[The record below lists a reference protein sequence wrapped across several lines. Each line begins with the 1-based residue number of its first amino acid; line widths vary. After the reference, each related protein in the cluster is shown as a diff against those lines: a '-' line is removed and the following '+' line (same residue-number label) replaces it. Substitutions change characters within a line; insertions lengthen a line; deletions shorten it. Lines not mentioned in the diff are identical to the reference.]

1 MDYLDTIT
9 SFEAMEVEKVNCH
22 IVSILIVYCP
32 PPLTANYLS
41 TSLFMNEFSSL
52 LESCIIKTGSLL
64 IAGDFNFHVDDTS
77 DAVAANFLGLLE
89 SFDLRQQ
96 ILSWTHLGQVASCS
110 TESIIFKYHFS

>member
-1 MDYLDTIT
+1 MLFKSPLKVKQTFMDYLDTIT

-52 LESCIIKTGSLL
+52 LESYAIKTGSLL
-64 IAGDFNFHVDDTS
+64 IAGDFNFPGDDTS
-77 DAVAANFLGLLE
+77 DAVAANFPGFLE
-89 SFDLRQQ
+89 SFDLRQ
-96 ILSWTHLGQVASCS
+96 HV
-110 TESIIFKYHFS
+110 HN